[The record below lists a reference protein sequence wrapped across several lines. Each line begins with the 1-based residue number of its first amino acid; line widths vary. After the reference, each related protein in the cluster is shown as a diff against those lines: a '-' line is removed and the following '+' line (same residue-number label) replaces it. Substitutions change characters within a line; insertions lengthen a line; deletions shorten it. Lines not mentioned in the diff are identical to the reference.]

1 MEWLITAGIVSLLT
15 GILLVFSSDT
25 LQKIGEVLNKPIAS
39 IDGAVMGIRLPAGI
53 ALVIVGGWIISV
65 AFGYTSLWYLHLI
78 GALILFFGLLYL
90 FLPQWLGIVSRVA
103 DQLLLSTD
111 ELVLGTR
118 KSFGVVLIVVAI
130 YIFYSAYLSVR

>member
-25 LQKIGEVLNKPIAS
+25 LQKIGEILNKPVAS

-65 AFGYTSLWYLHLI
+65 AFGYASLWYLHLI

-90 FLPQWLGIVSRVA
+90 FLPQWLGIVSRIA